1 MKYFSVEQFNKTNL
15 VKTLMVPKDQAR
27 WRIYSHNVEASMEDL
42 RYYDELGKSFS
53 ITPSDMI
60 RVPQGHSV
68 NVLVAKKSDAG
79 SGVVRMEIDDNDS
92 RKHRSVF
99 YVQTELGCVDRFGR
113 QLYQIINGELQEASL
128 HLL

>member
-1 MKYFSVEQFNKTNL
+1 MKYLSVEQFNKTNL

-42 RYYDELGKSFS
+42 KYYDELGKSFS

-68 NVLVAKKSDAG
+68 NVLVAKKSDA
-79 SGVVRMEIDDNDS
+79 
-92 RKHRSVF
+92 
-99 YVQTELGCVDRFGR
+99 
-113 QLYQIINGELQEASL
+113 
-128 HLL
+128 